1 MAFELLDLFS
11 FIAFLCYIH
20 QTAIKINPSVL
31 VNRLGLSQE
40 DWQLNFCIPLDQSY
54 SLTQF
59 MSFE

>member
-11 FIAFLCYIH
+11 FIAFICYIH
-20 QTAIKINPSVL
+20 QTAIEIDPTVL

-40 DWQLNFCIPLDQSY
+40 DWQLNFCILIDQSC

-59 MSFE
+59 MLFE